1 MRTLA
6 RLALLLLAA
15 ACTAP
20 RPVELS
26 RPPSGVLALRT
37 GPPGARQGALLVLPG
52 ELALEYAPA
61 SLRLVA
67 VRRGALAV
75 EAAGGLVP
83 AGEPLVERPVPA
95 GAPLARLADG
105 TPLQARLE
113 RVRAGEGREPS
124 AGLALALIDGA
135 GVVRAR
141 LEEEVRPL
149 EVEGGFGFVRRFR
162 VLPGP
167 YPCRL
172 DLALLDPAGE
182 LEEPGLL
189 AVGSPAR
196 GDGTLASGGRTVR
209 AAYREPGGR
218 LHRVALAQPRGVR
231 QEGSLVRVELDR
243 SPVVF
248 ELSERFEPAGTGAPV
263 EAILP
268 R

>member
-1 MRTLA
+1 MQTLA
-6 RLALLLLAA
+6 RLALVLLAA

-37 GPPGARQGALLVLPG
+37 GPPGAGQGALLVLPG

-61 SLRLVA
+61 TLRLVA

-75 EAAGGLVP
+75 ERGGGLVP
-83 AGEPLVERPVPA
+83 AGEPLLERPA
-95 GAPLARLADG
+95 GEPLARLADG

-113 RVRAGEGREPS
+113 GVRAGEGREPS
-124 AGLALALIDGA
+124 AGLAVALVDGA

-149 EVEGGFGFVRRFR
+149 AVEGGFGFVRRFR

-209 AAYREPGGR
+209 AAYRAPGGR

-231 QEGSLVRVELDR
+231 QEDSLVRVELDR
-243 SPVVF
+243 TPVVF

-263 EAILP
+263 EAALP